1 MVWHRMIC
9 SFITVVNRL
18 VDGELANKLMADTTG
33 LAMDL
38 TQLIYRIVHEYN
50 LLDQTRL
57 IEVHS
62 VLTNMKKMM
71 KM

>member
-1 MVWHRMIC
+1 MIC

-38 TQLIYRIVHEYN
+38 TQLI
-50 LLDQTRL
+50 
-57 IEVHS
+57 EVHS

>member
-18 VDGELANKLMADTTG
+18 VDGELASKLMAYTTG
-33 LAMDL
+33 LAIDL

-50 LLDQTRL
+50 LLDQTCL